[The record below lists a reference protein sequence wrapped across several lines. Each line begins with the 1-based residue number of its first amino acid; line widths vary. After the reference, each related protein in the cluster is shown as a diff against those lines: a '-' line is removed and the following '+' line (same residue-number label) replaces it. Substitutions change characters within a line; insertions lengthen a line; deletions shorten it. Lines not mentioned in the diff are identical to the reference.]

1 MTTATDSDDE
11 QSHADP
17 WIVDGMLPIAVAH
30 AEAAAK
36 AAGISIGEWV
46 SQLLL
51 ATTAALPSVPAGES
65 ATAPE
70 PGNDRTPRR

>member
-1 MTTATDSDDE
+1 MTIATDSDDE
-11 QSHADP
+11 QSRADP

-36 AAGISIGEWV
+36 AAGVSIGEWV

-51 ATTAALPSVPAGES
+51 AAAAELPSSPTGDGPA
-65 ATAPE
+65 APE
-70 PGNDRTPRR
+70 PGNDRAPRR